1 MPKIKIDNI
10 ETDVDSGLTVLQAC
24 ESIGVEIPRFCY
36 HERLSIAG
44 NCRMCLVEMENSPK
58 PVASCAMPV
67 AEGMVI
73 KTKSELVKKARK
85 GVMEFLLINHP
96 LDCPICDQGGEC
108 DLQDQAMAFGKGFS
122 RFDESKRAVK
132 NKNLG
137 PLIKTHM
144 TRCIHCTRC
153 VRFIEEVAGTEQLGL
168 LGRGEE
174 SEISSFLEKTIDTEL
189 SGNIIDLCP
198 VGALTSKPYAFIARP
213 WELKKTDSIDLMD
226 AVGSNVRFDTKAN
239 KIMRVLP
246 RVNDEINEEWIS
258 DKARFAYDGL
268 LSQRLQ
274 SGYVRKNNK
283 LVKISNNEIADIVA
297 EKVNKT
303 DKKKI
308 AGLIGNTLDCENI
321 FAFKLFLEKIECN
334 NFECRQDNSF
344 FIPGDRTSYLFN
356 SKIVGVDDCD
366 LCFLIGCDLKKEA
379 PIINARLRKKYKNS
393 DKNFV
398 IANLGEKFDDN
409 LNLLQLGEN
418 PKLLTDLLNEK
429 HLFFKKLKSSKK
441 PLFIIGQSAMC
452 REDSKDIFN
461 ITKKI
466 YEKYCNDTE
475 WNGFNVLQNFSGRT
489 GALDIGFVSKTNT
502 SNTNFENDFLKK
514 DIDLLY
520 VFGADDFDFSKISEK
535 TFVIYHGHH
544 GDRTAQK
551 ANIIIPCPCFTEQ
564 EGIYINTE
572 GRPQISAQ
580 LSTPLPKVNFAW
592 RFFLEVSKKLNMD
605 MKFSNFI
612 ELRKLLFSSFP
623 HFEKIDFIKTSN
635 FTKSKKFHENLI
647 DDNFVPTI
655 KNYYMTDSVSRLS
668 VVMADCSRNKQLR

>member
-1 MPKIKIDNI
+1 MPKIIIDDI
-10 ETDVDSGLTVLQAC
+10 EVEVENGLTVLQAC
-24 ESIGVEIPRFCY
+24 ETLGIEIPRFCY
-36 HERLSIAG
+36 HDRLSIAG
-44 NCRMCLVEMENSPK
+44 NCRMCLVEMENSQK

-67 AEGMVI
+67 TEGMNI

-174 SEISSFLEKTIDTEL
+174 SEISSFLEKTINTEL

-198 VGALTSKPYAFIARP
+198 VGALTSKPYAFVARP
-213 WELKKTDSIDLMD
+213 WELKKTDSIDVMD

-246 RVNDEINEEWIS
+246 RINDDINEEWIS

-268 LSQRLQ
+268 LNQRLQ
-274 SGYVRKNNK
+274 SGYFRNNDK
-283 LVKISNNEIADIVA
+283 LIKVSNNELVDIVS
-297 EKVNKT
+297 EKIKT
-303 DKKKI
+303 CNKKKI
-308 AGLIGNTLDCENI
+308 AGLIGNTIDCENI
-321 FAFKLFLEKIECN
+321 FAFKLFLETVECN

-344 FIPGDRTSYLFN
+344 FTPGDRTSYLFN
-356 SKIVGVDDCD
+356 STIAGIDDSD

-379 PIINARLRKKYKNS
+379 PIINARLRRRLKTG
-393 DKNFV
+393 DKDYIIGN
-398 IANLGEKFDDN
+398 IGEKFDNN
-409 LNLLQLGEN
+409 LNLIQLGEN
-418 PKLLTDLLNEK
+418 PILLQSILNEK
-429 HLFFKKLKSSKK
+429 HSFYKKLKSSKK

-452 REDSKDIFN
+452 RKDSRDIFN
-461 ITKKI
+461 VSKRI
-466 YEKYCNDTE
+466 YEKYCNDSQ
-475 WNGFNVLQNFSGRT
+475 WNGFSVLQNFAGRV
-489 GALDIGFVSKTNT
+489 GALDIGFVSKNNVLN
-502 SNTNFENDFLKK
+502 SDFENDFLKN
-514 DIDLLY
+514 DIELLY

-535 TFVIYHGHH
+535 TFVVYQGHH
-544 GDRTAQK
+544 GDKIAQR
-551 ANIIIPCPCFTEQ
+551 ADLIVPSPCFTEQ
-564 EGIYINTE
+564 EGLYLNTE

-592 RFFLEVSKKLNMD
+592 SFFLEVTKKLNLD
-605 MKFSNFI
+605 MKFSNFN
-612 ELRKLLFSSFP
+612 ELRRLLFDTYP
-623 HFEKIDFIKTSN
+623 HFEKIDIIKTSN
-635 FTKSKKFHENLI
+635 FTKSKKFHEKFLNE
-647 DDNFVPTI
+647 NFIPTI

-668 VVMADCSRNKQLR
+668 LVMADCSKNAQL